1 MAVRGA
7 GAVAAEGFGST
18 MAATVLGAG
27 VFTMTR
33 AGAARDAAGRRG
45 AATAATGVGAGVCF
59 AEGFLAGAGGGVTSG
74 RAAALAL
81 VVRAAGGRG
90 AVFLGRAVVFM
101 RAPPLMDWVW

>member
-1 MAVRGA
+1 
-7 GAVAAEGFGST
+7 

-81 VVRAAGGRG
+81 VVRAAALALVVRAAGGRG